1 MRSSLCGR
9 CASNHRAVLDRGRR
23 RGYVRSDVCRAERAV
38 RHRLDADRVGHLRA
52 LESGRSEM
60 DPATVDGLAVREN
73 LAVNCSHGADVMR
86 VHEIDV
92 ANVRV
97 ANERVVYVDDG
108 DEIMAATEPGKERFA
123 EAQREPA
130 DSETKP
136 AAEEANKSGA
146 IDWRPKE
153 RARAPSPSA
162 REIVPA
168 AIVEGS
174 EAPRRIINPSPAPG
188 VDPVPIA
195 IAVRSP
201 VRRNITRIPNVAVF
215 RFIAPVTVIIQIA
228 VARRIAG
235 NVLSGNR
242 VVFLQVALRG
252 PAVEAVRTRS
262 LFNVG
267 LNVVCAIEFGALTEV
282 NFIGFAAGGHFALA
296 ANYRHASGVAVFI
309 HVDAKCSGLLDS
321 ESQIRGVHFVEIAF
335 TQLGDAE
342 IDATLGKAH
351 LRDALI
357 EIEERERSCCR
368 DGWRR

>member
-1 MRSSLCGR
+1 M
-9 CASNHRAVLDRGRR
+9 
-23 RGYVRSDVCRAERAV
+23 RSDVCRAERAV

-97 ANERVVYVDDG
+97 EDIRVANERVVYVDDG
-108 DEIMAATEPGKERFA
+108 NEIMAATEPGKERFA

-168 AIVEGS
+168 AVVEGS

-201 VRRNITRIPNVAVF
+201 VRCNITRIPNVAVF

-228 VARRIAG
+228 VARRIAR

-262 LFNVG
+262 LLNVG
-267 LNVVCAIEFGALTEV
+267 LNVVGAIEFGALTEV
-282 NFIGFAAGGHFALA
+282 YFIGFAAGGHFAFA

-309 HVDAKCSGLLDS
+309 YVNAKCSGLFHG

-342 IDATLGKAH
+342 ID
-351 LRDALI
+351 RI
-357 EIEERERSCCR
+357 CVMP
-368 DGWRR
+368 

>member
-1 MRSSLCGR
+1 MRSTLCGR
-9 CASNHRAVLDRGRR
+9 GASNHRTVLDRGRR
-23 RGYVRSDVCRAERAV
+23 CGNMRSGVDRAERAV
-38 RHRLDADRVGHLRA
+38 LHRPDPHRVGHLRA

-60 DPATVDGLAVREN
+60 DPATVDGLAVHEN
-73 LAVNCSHGADVMR
+73 LAVNCSPGADVMR

-92 ANVRV
+92 AN
-97 ANERVVYVDDG
+97 ERVEYIDDV
-108 DEIMAATEPGKERFA
+108 DEIMAATEPGKKRFA

-168 AIVEGS
+168 AIVERS
-174 EAPRRIINPSPAPG
+174 EAPRRIINPGPAPG

-201 VRRNITRIPNVAVF
+201 VRCNITRIPNVAVF
-215 RFIAPVTVIIQIA
+215 RFVAPVTVIIQIA
-228 VARRIAG
+228 VARRIAR

-267 LNVVCAIEFGALTEV
+267 LNFVGAIEFGALTEM

-296 ANYRHASGVAVFI
+296 ANDGHAGGVAIFI
-309 HVDAKCSGLLDS
+309 YVNAKCSGLLDS
-321 ESQIRGVHFVEIAF
+321 ESQIRGIHFVEIAF
-335 TQLGDAE
+335 AQFTDAE
-342 IDATLGKAH
+342 VDAAFRETH

-357 EIEERERSCCR
+357 KV
-368 DGWRR
+368 